1 MGKKS
6 RTKAAN
12 LILSVLTSDAGSRT
26 ETELCRAVQDQ
37 DDTIKKSS
45 IRKAIV
51 DLLKTRQIFQKDE
64 EQKSFQLSTTTK
76 TTTTMVNACSDSKNE
91 NENAI
96 VLSPHGSNESHEDGV
111 KQEASPPSSSTIP
124 IAIRLRQHNSNSST
138 TRKSDDDNP
147 NNNKR
152 IKSSVRFQE
161 QEDENVDIDDEI
173 ARLERELAQYDDDDA
188 DGDDDDSDYN
198 EQSHTQ
204 SVVQDNPQPT
214 ILSLSKFSDDR
225 VEHLPEEALPIP
237 GRYHPNNN
245 TDSGT
250 TKKKKSQ
257 KRKREPSST
266 TEETEPPGK
275 KMDGLQQ
282 AVKEVLEGYQARS
295 SERLPFYCRYC
306 AHQFDNENDFTQHKT
321 TDFHRTAVATER
333 KLTYCKLCRLQLTS
347 PVQMKEHLT
356 SRPHQQRLQYMKAK
370 NQGGGQ
376 FRSNGSNSGFTNP
389 NHTNRQLQPQRQ
401 QQRQPASSFRR

>member
-6 RTKAAN
+6 RAKAAS
-12 LILSVLTSDAGSRT
+12 LILSVLTDDGPRT

-45 IRKAIV
+45 IRRAIV
-51 DLLKTRQIFQKDE
+51 DLLQTTQIFQKDE
-64 EQKSFQLSTTTK
+64 EQKSFQLSTTT
-76 TTTTMVNACSDSKNE
+76 TMVNGCQDSKNE
-91 NENAI
+91 DAI
-96 VLSPHGSNESHEDGV
+96 AMSPHESNESQVNFV
-111 KQEASPPSSSTIP
+111 KQEISPPPSSTIP
-124 IAIRLRQHNSNSST
+124 IAMRLRQHNSNSNT
-138 TRKSDDDNP
+138 KRNEDDNP

-152 IKSSVRFQE
+152 IKPSVRFQE
-161 QEDENVDIDDEI
+161 QEDENADIDDEI
-173 ARLERELAQYDDDDA
+173 ARLERELAQYDDEDDS
-188 DGDDDDSDYN
+188 DDDSDDN
-198 EQSHTQ
+198 EQTHTQ
-204 SVVQDNPQPT
+204 SVVQDNPEPT
-214 ILSLSKFSDDR
+214 VLSLSKFSDDR

-245 TDSGT
+245 TDST

-266 TEETEPPGK
+266 TEETERTGN

-306 AHQFDNENDFTQHKT
+306 AHQFDNENDFNQHKT

-370 NQGGGQ
+370 NRGGGQ
-376 FRSNGSNSGFTNP
+376 VRTNGNNSGFANP
-389 NHTNRQLQPQRQ
+389 NNKNRLQPQRQ
-401 QQRQPASSFRR
+401 QQRQPASSFQR